1 MTTTF
6 IQSFDQIEKLTYNGR
21 TMKELLHN
29 LGRVIVLI
37 SQIIFYSLQLFTKTL
52 QDKVTNVTSFHLIG
66 EKHDRT
72 KRSNTKSK
80 DDITFI

>member
-52 QDKVTNVTSFHLIG
+52 QGKVTNVTGFHLIG
-66 EKHDRT
+66 EKNDRT

>member
-37 SQIIFYSLQLFTKTL
+37 SQIIFYSLQLFTSNIAS
-52 QDKVTNVTSFHLIG
+52 KVTNIISSHLIG
-66 EKHDRT
+66 EKNDGT
-72 KRSNTKSK
+72 KRSNIKSK